1 MGSRVATA
9 IGPAVALT
17 PFLGERWWLGARM
30 FATRIEDGST
40 RRIIIRPNRSM
51 TWEQTKLVYFC
62 IASYSLAI
70 AVAFAVMGFW
80 PVLPFAG
87 GEIAVLGIAFY
98 VNALAGTSVQV
109 VTVGAEVV
117 KVEKERP
124 GPRCEWR
131 FQRAWARVDID
142 GPAGNRSS
150 RLVVRSHGNE
160 VVLGEF
166 LTENERK
173 RLAATLDDVI
183 RGGSPIGARRIHE
196 VERVEDA

>member
-1 MGSRVATA
+1 
-9 IGPAVALT
+9 
-17 PFLGERWWLGARM
+17 M
-30 FATRIEDGST
+30 FATRIEDGSV

-51 TWEQTKLVYFC
+51 TWEQTKIVYVC
-62 IASYSLAI
+62 IASYSLA
-70 AVAFAVMGFW
+70 VAGVLAVMGFW

-109 VTVGAEVV
+109 VTVGGDIV

-124 GPRCEWR
+124 GPRCEWS
-131 FQRAWARVDID
+131 FQRAWAVVDID
-142 GPAGNRSS
+142 WSARSRSS

-166 LTENERK
+166 LCESERK
-173 RLAATLDDVI
+173 RLAAALVEMIGSTTMTGV
-183 RGGSPIGARRIHE
+183 RGIH
-196 VERVEDA
+196 DAEKLHDA

>member
-1 MGSRVATA
+1 
-9 IGPAVALT
+9 
-17 PFLGERWWLGARM
+17 M
-30 FATRIEDGST
+30 FATRLEDGSM
-40 RRIIIRPNRSM
+40 RRIIIRPNRSL
-51 TWEQTKLVYFC
+51 TWEQTKIVYFC

-70 AVAFAVMGFW
+70 AGVFAVMGFW

-109 VTVGAEVV
+109 VTVGEDLV
-117 KVEKERP
+117 KVEKGRR

-142 GPAGNRSS
+142 WSAGHRSS

-160 VVLGEF
+160 VILGEF
-166 LTENERK
+166 LTEAERE
-173 RLAATLDDVI
+173 RLAATLVDVI
-183 RGGSPIGARRIHE
+183 RGRSPTGDQSTREA
-196 VERVEDA
+196 ERLEDA

>member
-1 MGSRVATA
+1 
-9 IGPAVALT
+9 
-17 PFLGERWWLGARM
+17 M
-30 FATRIEDGST
+30 FATRIVDGSV
-40 RRIIIRPNRSM
+40 RRIIIRPNRSL

-62 IASYSLAI
+62 ISSYSLAI
-70 AVAFAVMGFW
+70 AGAFAVMGFW

-87 GEIAVLGIAFY
+87 GEMVVLGIAFY

-109 VTVGAEVV
+109 VTVGTEVV

-131 FQRAWARVDID
+131 FQRAWAQVDID
-142 GPAGNRSS
+142 EPAGNRSS

-166 LTENERK
+166 LTESERM
-173 RLAATLDDVI
+173 RLAAMLVGVI
-183 RGGSPIGARRIHE
+183 RGGSPTGARRIRE
-196 VERVEDA
+196 AERVEDA

>member
-1 MGSRVATA
+1 M
-9 IGPAVALT
+9 L
-17 PFLGERWWLGARM
+17 
-30 FATRIEDGST
+30 ATRIEDGSI

-51 TWEQTKLVYFC
+51 TWEQTKAVYFC

-70 AVAFAVMGFW
+70 AGAFAVMGFW

-87 GEIAVLGIAFY
+87 AEIAVLGIAFY

-109 VTVGAEVV
+109 VTVGEDIV

-124 GPRCEWR
+124 GPRCEWN
-131 FQRAWARVDID
+131 FHRAWARVDVD
-142 GPAGNRSS
+142 WSSGAGAS

-166 LTENERK
+166 LTEAERAL
-173 RLAATLDDVI
+173 LAATLVDVL
-183 RGGSPIGARRIHE
+183 RDGNPSGAPD
-196 VERVEDA
+196 VLSRVDLDN

>member
-1 MGSRVATA
+1 
-9 IGPAVALT
+9 
-17 PFLGERWWLGARM
+17 M
-30 FATRIEDGST
+30 FATRIEDGSI
-40 RRIIIRPNRSM
+40 RRIIIRPNRSL
-51 TWEQTKLVYFC
+51 TWEQTKIVYFC

-70 AVAFAVMGFW
+70 AGAFAVMGFW

-109 VTVGAEVV
+109 VTVGANVV
-117 KVEKERP
+117 KVEKERL

-131 FQRAWARVDID
+131 FQRAWAHVDID
-142 GPAGNRSS
+142 GPSGHGSS

-166 LTENERK
+166 LTDTERR
-173 RLAATLDDVI
+173 RLAATLAEVI
-183 RGGSPIGARRIHE
+183 RGGSPTGTRRIRE
-196 VERVEDA
+196 AERVEDA

>member
-1 MGSRVATA
+1 
-9 IGPAVALT
+9 
-17 PFLGERWWLGARM
+17 M
-30 FATRIEDGST
+30 FATRIEDGSI
-40 RRIIIRPNRSM
+40 RRIIIRPNRSL
-51 TWEQTKLVYFC
+51 TWEQTKIVYFC

-70 AVAFAVMGFW
+70 AGAFAIMGFW

-87 GEIAVLGIAFY
+87 GEVAVLGVAFY

-109 VTVGAEVV
+109 VTVGGDIV

-131 FQRAWARVDID
+131 FHRAWARVDID
-142 GPAGNRSS
+142 WSSGARSS

-166 LTENERK
+166 LTEAERAQ
-173 RLAATLDDVI
+173 LAATLVDVLGD
-183 RGGSPIGARRIHE
+183 RDLIGAGRIRE
-196 VERVEDA
+196 GERLEDA

>member
-1 MGSRVATA
+1 
-9 IGPAVALT
+9 
-17 PFLGERWWLGARM
+17 M
-30 FATRIEDGST
+30 FATRIVDGSVQ
-40 RRIIIRPNRSM
+40 RIIIRPNRSL

-70 AVAFAVMGFW
+70 AGVFAVMGFW

-98 VNALAGTSVQV
+98 VNALAGTSIQV
-109 VTVGAEVV
+109 VTVGADVV

-131 FQRAWARVDID
+131 FQRVWAQVDID
-142 GPAGNRSS
+142 GSANRGSS

-166 LTENERK
+166 LTETERR
-173 RLAATLDDVI
+173 RLAATLVDVI
-183 RGGSPIGARRIHE
+183 RNGSPTGVRSIREAE
-196 VERVEDA
+196 KVDDA

>member
-1 MGSRVATA
+1 
-9 IGPAVALT
+9 
-17 PFLGERWWLGARM
+17 M
-30 FATRIEDGST
+30 FATRIEDGSI

-70 AVAFAVMGFW
+70 AGAFAAMGFW

-131 FQRAWARVDID
+131 FQRAWAQVDID

-183 RGGSPIGARRIHE
+183 RGGSPTGARTIHE
-196 VERVEDA
+196 AERVEDA

>member
-1 MGSRVATA
+1 
-9 IGPAVALT
+9 
-17 PFLGERWWLGARM
+17 M
-30 FATRIEDGST
+30 FTTRIEDGSI
-40 RRIIIRPNRSM
+40 RRIIVRPNRSL
-51 TWEQTKLVYFC
+51 TWEKTKLVYFC

-70 AVAFAVMGFW
+70 AGAFAVMGFW

-87 GEIAVLGIAFY
+87 GEMAALGIAFY

-109 VTVGAEVV
+109 VTVGADVV

-131 FQRAWARVDID
+131 FQRAWARVHID
-142 GPAGNRSS
+142 GPSGHRSS
-150 RLVVRSHGNE
+150 RLVVRSHGKE

-173 RLAATLDDVI
+173 RLAATLVEVI
-183 RGGSPIGARRIHE
+183 RGGSPTGARKIRE
-196 VERVEDA
+196 AERVEDA